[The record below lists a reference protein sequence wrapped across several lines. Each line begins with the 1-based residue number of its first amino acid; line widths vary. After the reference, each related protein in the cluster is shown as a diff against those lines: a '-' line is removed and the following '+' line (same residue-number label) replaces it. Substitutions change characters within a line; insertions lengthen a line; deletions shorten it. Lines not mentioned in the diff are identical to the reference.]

1 MAVYNPYCTTEDVQL
16 HIKNN
21 DIAPSLVENSI
32 SEASRYVEEYTGR
45 FFHKYDYTT
54 DGYQVPA
61 LDFIEGKHIYLPFP
75 VISVTELFIDGNLIT
90 SDVYDFPQKPVKYN
104 HRSVIEI
111 TVEKTSDFLGQVSQ
125 IKTSNALVKGIFGF
139 TATSSVDI
147 PDDIQFPSGIRRA
160 TTLIA
165 STFTENN
172 RKEQVT
178 LDGSRTSL
186 ATFTI
191 PDEAHSILNMHKR
204 NVVVC

>member
-21 DIAPSLVENSI
+21 DLASSVVENSI
-32 SEASRYVEEYTGR
+32 SEASRYIEEYTGR
-45 FFHKYDYTT
+45 FFHKYDYST
-54 DGYQVPA
+54 DGYPVPSV
-61 LDFIEGKHIYLPFP
+61 DFIEGKHIYLPFP
-75 VISVTELFIDGNLIT
+75 VISINELLING
-90 SDVYDFPQKPVKYN
+90 SAISADNYAFPVKPVKYN

-111 TVEKTSDFLGQVSQ
+111 TTEKTSDFLGQV
-125 IKTSNALVKGIFGF
+125 TTLETENALVKGVFGF
-139 TATSSVDI
+139 TASSSVEV
-147 PDDIQFPSGIRRA
+147 PDDVQFPSGIRRA
-160 TTLIA
+160 ATLIA
-165 STFTENN
+165 SIFTENN

>member
-1 MAVYNPYCTTEDVQL
+1 MAVYNPYCTSEDVQL

-21 DIAPSLVENSI
+21 DLAVALVENAI

-45 FFHKYDYTT
+45 FFHKYDYSV
-54 DGYQVPA
+54 DGYPVPSV
-61 LDFIEGKHIYLPFP
+61 DFIEGKHIYLPFP
-75 VISVTELFIDGNLIT
+75 IISINELQINGSSISTDNY
-90 SDVYDFPQKPVKYN
+90 SFPVKPVKYN

-111 TVEKTSDFLGQVSQ
+111 TTEKTSDFLGQV
-125 IKTSNALVKGIFGF
+125 TTLETENALVKGVFGF
-139 TATSSVDI
+139 TASSSVDV

-165 STFTENN
+165 SIFTENN